1 MIKLYQALYRKYRPK
16 TLDDVCGQDIIVKI
30 IKNSIQNNQ
39 INHAYLFAGPR
50 GTGKT
55 SVAKIFAKI
64 INCENPKDCIPCGK
78 CTSCTQANNSDII
91 EIDAASNNGVDEI
104 RELRNKVN
112 LLPAYGKYKVYIIDE
127 VHMLT
132 QGAFNALLK
141 TLEEP
146 PAHVIF
152 ILATTD
158 PHKIIETILSRCQR
172 LDFKKISEEA
182 IIKNLEKIAKE
193 EKINIDKDA
202 LKEIAHLAD
211 GGMRDSVGMLDQ
223 ARAYTE
229 GKITLEDIHDING
242 TLTENDLIE
251 LIQDIKE
258 EKIDKL
264 LEKIDN
270 YNDKGKNFVKL
281 NEELIDFIK
290 NILLYKEA
298 KTYFETKV
306 QNVENYEKI
315 SKEITIN
322 QLFSYIE
329 TLNKYSFEMK
339 NNNNTKLLFELS
351 LIKIIYESQK
361 KEVEKEPNNLQ
372 NTKKIE
378 KNTQNEQNN
387 VEKQTKNVENPEKYR
402 TKNEQIKQNT
412 TPAEFSKQASTKKIR
427 QLESTTI
434 EENKKIH
441 EKLEKLK
448 HIRID
453 NTLSYFNKSELKQL
467 IPKLEKLNDMLIN
480 PDYSH
485 SASIILDGTLKA
497 ASNTNLIFVYKTNRL
512 ANLFNENLPIIEQ
525 TIEKILNK
533 KYNLIATDID
543 DWEIIKK
550 EFNQKLRQFT
560 YQEEKEPLDSI
571 FKDSK
576 ENENINNLFEEII
589 EYN

>member
-1 MIKLYQALYRKYRPK
+1 MYQALYRKYRPK

-39 INHAYLFAGPR
+39 INHAYLFAGPM

-64 INCENPKDCIPCGK
+64 INCENPKNCIPCGK

-182 IIKNLEKIAKE
+182 IIKNLEKIAQE
-193 EKINIDKDA
+193 EKIDIDKDA

-281 NEELIDFIK
+281 TEELIDFIK

-306 QNVENYEKI
+306 QNAENYEKI
-315 SKEITIN
+315 SKEVTIN

-339 NNNNTKLLFELS
+339 NNNNTKLLFELA
-351 LIKIIYESQK
+351 LIKIINESQK
-361 KEVEKEPNNLQ
+361 KEVEKEQNNLQ

-387 VEKQTKNVENPEKYR
+387 VEKQTKTVENSEKYR
-402 TKNEQIKQNT
+402 TKNEQAKQNT
-412 TPAEFSKQASTKKIR
+412 TPAEFSKQTSTKKIR
-427 QLESTTI
+427 QLESTII

>member
-1 MIKLYQALYRKYRPK
+1 
-16 TLDDVCGQDIIVKI
+16 
-30 IKNSIQNNQ
+30 
-39 INHAYLFAGPR
+39 
-50 GTGKT
+50 
-55 SVAKIFAKI
+55 
-64 INCENPKDCIPCGK
+64 
-78 CTSCTQANNSDII
+78 
-91 EIDAASNNGVDEI
+91 
-104 RELRNKVN
+104 
-112 LLPAYGKYKVYIIDE
+112 
-127 VHMLT
+127 
-132 QGAFNALLK
+132 
-141 TLEEP
+141 
-146 PAHVIF
+146 
-152 ILATTD
+152 
-158 PHKIIETILSRCQR
+158 
-172 LDFKKISEEA
+172 
-182 IIKNLEKIAKE
+182 
-193 EKINIDKDA
+193 
-202 LKEIAHLAD
+202 
-211 GGMRDSVGMLDQ
+211 
-223 ARAYTE
+223 
-229 GKITLEDIHDING
+229 
-242 TLTENDLIE
+242 
-251 LIQDIKE
+251 
-258 EKIDKL
+258 
-264 LEKIDN
+264 
-270 YNDKGKNFVKL
+270 
-281 NEELIDFIK
+281 
-290 NILLYKEA
+290 
-298 KTYFETKV
+298 
-306 QNVENYEKI
+306 
-315 SKEITIN
+315 
-322 QLFSYIE
+322 
-329 TLNKYSFEMK
+329 MK
-339 NNNNTKLLFELS
+339 NNNNTKLLFELA
-351 LIKIIYESQK
+351 LIKIINESQK
-361 KEVEKEPNNLQ
+361 KEVEKEQNNLQ

-387 VEKQTKNVENPEKYR
+387 VEKQTKTVENSEKYR
-402 TKNEQIKQNT
+402 TKNEQAKQNT
-412 TPAEFSKQASTKKIR
+412 TPAEFSKQTSTKKIR
-427 QLESTTI
+427 QLESTII